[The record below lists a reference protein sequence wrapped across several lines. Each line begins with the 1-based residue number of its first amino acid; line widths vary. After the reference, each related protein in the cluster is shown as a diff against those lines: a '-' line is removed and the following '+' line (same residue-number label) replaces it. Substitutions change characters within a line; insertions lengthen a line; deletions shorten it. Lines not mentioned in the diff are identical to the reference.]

1 MQLASRVLTS
11 AVVVVATLMATL
23 AAFGIPAQVLF
34 SFGGLGGLAF
44 GLAAKDFISNL
55 IGGLVLAVMPV
66 QGGRKF
72 SSPAVAVSIAT
83 PRRRT

>member
-1 MQLASRVLTS
+1 MDRERSDACSRPCVETLRCNWASRLTS

-23 AAFGIPAQVLF
+23 AAFGIPAEVLF

-55 IGGLVLAVMPV
+55 IGGLA
-66 QGGRKF
+66 G
-72 SSPAVAVSIAT
+72 SP
-83 PRRRT
+83 